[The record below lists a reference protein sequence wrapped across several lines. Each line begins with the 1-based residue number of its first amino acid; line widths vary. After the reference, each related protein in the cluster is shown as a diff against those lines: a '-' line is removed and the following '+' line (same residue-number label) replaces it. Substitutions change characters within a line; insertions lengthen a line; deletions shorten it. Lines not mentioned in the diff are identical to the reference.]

1 MTDNAETMS
10 DPENLRALMGEV
22 SPLTRDK
29 EMPELDKFCQDFIR
43 LSPFAVIASVGAD
56 GHVDVT
62 PRGDPP
68 GFVQV
73 PDSRTL
79 IVPERPGNRR
89 VDTMQNL
96 LANPQ
101 MSIIFF
107 IPGYEETLRVR
118 GRGSLTTDPDILTP
132 MAVKSKTPIIGI
144 RVDVD
149 CVFFH
154 CAKAIKRSRLW
165 DPNTQIAKGDFPR
178 FAEIVHAQRN
188 LGKTVEEIEKGLE
201 ETYRDRLY

>member
-1 MTDNAETMS
+1 MTDNAETIS
-10 DPENLRALMGEV
+10 DLASLRTLMGEV
-22 SPLTRDK
+22 STLTQDK
-29 EMPELDKFCQDFIR
+29 EMPELDTFCKDFIG
-43 LSPFAVIASVGAD
+43 LSPFAVIGSVGAD

-68 GFVQV
+68 GFVYIL
-73 PDSRTL
+73 DSHTL
-79 IVPERPGNRR
+79 ILPERPGNRR

-118 GRGSLTTDPDILTP
+118 GRGSLTTDPDVLAL

-144 RVDVD
+144 HVEID

-154 CAKAIKRSRLW
+154 CAKAIKRARLW
-165 DPNTQIAKGDFPR
+165 DPEAQIAKGDFPR

-188 LGKTVEEIEKGLE
+188 LGKTVEEIEEGLE